1 MEFKSWQRRAFC
13 AALLFAVSACT
24 TATITPESAPPPPTV
39 AQTYRNVALGTV
51 DATQPEFAYLV
62 PFFREG
68 FVRRL
73 KELNAFDSVTDNP
86 STPPA
91 PAPGTLVVTATL
103 TDVDK
108 GNVALRFFIGM
119 GAGREHAT
127 THLIVK
133 STDGNTLGAFDVR
146 KAYSGGAGIGGV
158 SFLDIDDLMTQVGE
172 QAAQSLVDWSK
183 GQLTASN

>member
-24 TATITPESAPPPPTV
+24 TATITPESAPPPATL
-39 AQTYRNVALGTV
+39 AQTYRNVALGAV

-73 KELNAFDSVTDNP
+73 KELNAFDSVSDNP

-91 PAPGTLVVTATL
+91 AGTLVVTATL
-103 TDVDK
+103 TEVDK
-108 GNVALRFFIGM
+108 GDAALRFLIGM

-133 STDGNTLGAFDVR
+133 SPDSNTLGAFDVR

-158 SFLDIDDLMTQVGE
+158 SFLDIDDLVTQVGE

-183 GQLTASN
+183 GQLTATN